1 MGRSRAELLQ
11 GVHLWGVCGKLPG
24 APEADP
30 VRGGQGCPSSAAL
43 PAGTRHCQPALRWH
57 GCSLSAASLLPR
69 DTRGRLQQ
77 GMFVLFPFQVSLF
90 SSSLSTAQI
99 HIFSANKRKMLAV
112 TRAAERMGGFFFGI
126 DGLFCHQGYLWSQR
140 GGVAWAAS
148 PRERKAGAEPGET
161 LWAWF
166 TPGNCKAPRGSREPQ
181 SCWVTRCAV
190 PPGLGPLQ
198 QPLAAAG
205 GEARPQLELLLQQP
219 STAASP
225 GPAPEP
231 CTRTPLLPSTHLPR
245 AGGSPSLSRGRRECG
260 KRHWQNSIALGAE
273 SCGFVLRA
281 QLLHPCLSF
290 PPCEGWQVTPTSS
303 KGLAG

>member
-1 MGRSRAELLQ
+1 MLLCPQ
-11 GVHLWGVCGKLPG
+11 GPG
-24 APEADP
+24 TAK
-30 VRGGQGCPSSAAL
+30 
-43 PAGTRHCQPALRWH
+43 PALRWH

-77 GMFVLFPFQVSLF
+77 GMFVLFLFQVLLF

-112 TRAAERMGGFFFGI
+112 TRTAERMGGFFFGI

-161 LWAWF
+161 SWAWF

-231 CTRTPLLPSTHLPR
+231 CTRIPLLPPTHLPTGWGQPQPFPGQEGVWE
-245 AGGSPSLSRGRRECG
+245 ASL
-260 KRHWQNSIALGAE
+260 AE
-273 SCGFVLRA
+273 
-281 QLLHPCLSF
+281 
-290 PPCEGWQVTPTSS
+290 
-303 KGLAG
+303 